1 MAHVS
6 KERLPPKLEA
16 VLVRLCKQAPRT
28 LNITQAVKMP
38 YLVDVLAS
46 HVLGGAITEGHH
58 QTWKLGVVTSE
69 AWHYLRACP
78 PGSPLRVHPVPFS
91 EELRVEAEEEI
102 SLDDLLSEEERR
114 IVDFVA
120 GEFSFLQ
127 AWELGRM
134 TKRMNPGVMAWGA
147 NHGADTGPDAY
158 ERMSPDYLEMADFV
172 DEVSLAQLRRESELI
187 GSPEDA
193 VD

>member
-1 MAHVS
+1 MANLPQ
-6 KERLPPKLEA
+6 ERLPPKLEA
-16 VLVRLCKQAPRT
+16 VLVRLCRQAPRP

-38 YLVDVLAS
+38 YLVDVLAAQ
-46 HVLGGAITEGHH
+46 VLGGAITEGHH

-69 AWHYLRACP
+69 AWHYLHKCP
-78 PGSPLRVHPVPFS
+78 PESPLRILPVPFS
-91 EELRVEAEEEI
+91 EELCVEADEKAAM
-102 SLDDLLSEEERR
+102 DALLSEEECR

-120 GEFSFLQ
+120 GEFAFRQ

-134 TKRMNPGVMAWGA
+134 TKRMNPGVTAWGA
-147 NHGADTGPDAY
+147 NQCADTGPDAY

-172 DEVSLAQLRRESELI
+172 DDVSLAQLRRESEPI
-187 GSPEDA
+187 ASPEEA